1 MESQPI
7 RVLQIG
13 MTKNIGGLETYLMQ
27 QFDHLDKSKVI
38 YDFVNI
44 TSEYE
49 IVFKDKILK
58 AGGRIYGVRSRHSNP
73 IRHYWQWIKLLHR
86 IAGDY
91 KAIVLNSNSITY
103 VFPIFIARFF
113 GIPMR
118 IMHSHNSGFEQKI
131 GIGKKLIMAMNRI
144 LLKWGATDYFA
155 CSKLAGQWMFGP
167 NSRFTVIPN
176 AIDCDKLKFD
186 EDTRNKVRADLNL
199 QDHFV
204 VGHVG
209 RFTFQ
214 KNHTFLIDVFNEIHR
229 IQKNSVLML
238 IGDAVEDLTY
248 LNQTKEKVRK
258 LGIEDAVL
266 FLGMRDDVPQLMQ
279 AMDCF
284 VLPSRFEGLPVV
296 GIEAQAAG
304 LPCLFSTNITR
315 EVGIT
320 SLAYFEPLNNSPKQ
334 WVEIIVCTC
343 KNGKRKNMEKEIS
356 NAGYDIQNEIR
367 KIENFYITHGHRK
380 I

>member
-1 MESQPI
+1 MDKQPI

-27 QFDHLDKSKVI
+27 QFDHLDKTKVM

-44 TSEYE
+44 TSEDE
-49 IVFKDKILK
+49 IVFKEKIVQG
-58 AGGRIYGVRSRHSNP
+58 GGRIYGVRSRHSNP
-73 IRHYWQWIKLLHR
+73 IRHYWQWILLLRH
-86 IAGDY
+86 IAKDY

-131 GIGKKLIMAMNRI
+131 GLAKRLIIAMNRI

-155 CSKLAGQWMFGP
+155 CSKLAGEWMFGKD
-167 NSRFTVIPN
+167 SHFTVIPN
-176 AIDCDKLKFD
+176 AIDCEKYRFNENIRSQVRQTLGI
-186 EDTRNKVRADLNL
+186 ED
-199 QDHFV
+199 QFV

-209 RFTFQ
+209 RFTYQ
-214 KNHTFLIDVFNEIHR
+214 KNHSFLLDIFHEIHKQNPR
-229 IQKNSVLML
+229 SVFLL
-238 IGDAVEDLTY
+238 VGDAVEDMSFY
-248 LNQTKEKVRK
+248 RAAKEKVK
-258 LGIEDAVL
+258 QYHLEDCVQ
-266 FLGMRDDVPQLMQ
+266 FLGMRNDVPQLMQ

-284 VLPSRFEGLPVV
+284 VLPSKFEGLPVV

-304 LPCLFSTNITR
+304 LPCFFADTITR

-320 SLAYFEPLNNSPKQ
+320 ELVYFFPIQNNEKQ
-334 WVEIIVCTC
+334 WAEIIVGTC

-356 NAGYDIQNEIR
+356 NAGYDIQSEIR
-367 KIENFYITHGHRK
+367 KIENFYIMQGHCK

>member
-113 GIPMR
+113 SIPMC

-131 GIGKKLIMAMNRI
+131 GIGKKMIMAMNRI

-155 CSKLAGQWMFGP
+155 CSNLAGRWMFGP
-167 NSRFTVIPN
+167 NARFTMIPN

-186 EDTRNKVRADLNL
+186 EDIRNKVRADLNL

-266 FLGMRDDVPQLMQ
+266 ILGMRDDVPQLMQ

-304 LPCLFSTNITR
+304 LPCFFSNNITR

-334 WVEIIVCTC
+334 WAENIVCTC

>member
-1 MESQPI
+1 MEKQPI

-27 QFDHLDKSKVI
+27 QFDHLDKTKVM

-44 TSEYE
+44 TSEDE
-49 IVFKDKILK
+49 IVFKDKILQ

-73 IRHYWQWIKLLHR
+73 IRHYWQWIRLLHH
-86 IAGDY
+86 IAKNY

-118 IMHSHNSGFEQKI
+118 VMHSHNSGFEQKI
-131 GIGKKLIMAMNRI
+131 GLAKRLIIAMNRI

-155 CSKLAGQWMFGP
+155 CSKLAGEWMFGKD
-167 NSRFTVIPN
+167 SHFTVIPN
-176 AIDCDKLKFD
+176 AIDCAKYRFNENVRNQVRQSLGI
-186 EDTRNKVRADLNL
+186 ED
-199 QDHFV
+199 QFV
-204 VGHVG
+204 IGHVG
-209 RFTFQ
+209 RFTYQ
-214 KNHTFLIDVFNEIHR
+214 KNHSFLLDIFHEIHK
-229 IQKNSVLML
+229 QNSHSVLL
-238 IGDAVEDLTY
+238 LVGDAVEDMSFY
-248 LNQTKEKVRK
+248 RAAKEKVK
-258 LGIEDAVL
+258 QYHLEDCVQ
-266 FLGMRDDVPQLMQ
+266 FLGMRNDVPQLMQ

-284 VLPSRFEGLPVV
+284 VLPSKFEGLPVV

-304 LPCLFSTNITR
+304 LPCFFADTITR

-320 SLAYFEPLNNSPKQ
+320 ELVYFFSIQNNEKQ
-334 WVEIIVCTC
+334 WAEIIVGTC

-356 NAGYDIQNEIR
+356 NAGYDIQSEIR
-367 KIENFYITHGHRK
+367 KIENFYIMQGHCK

>member
-1 MESQPI
+1 MEKQSI

-27 QFDHLDKSKVI
+27 QFDHLDKTKVM

-44 TSEYE
+44 TSEDE
-49 IVFKDKILK
+49 IVFKDKILQ

-73 IRHYWQWIKLLHR
+73 IRHYWQWIRLLHH
-86 IAGDY
+86 IAKNY

-118 IMHSHNSGFEQKI
+118 VMHSHNSGFEQKI
-131 GIGKKLIMAMNRI
+131 GLAKRLIIAMNRI

-155 CSKLAGQWMFGP
+155 CSKLAGEWMFGKD
-167 NSRFTVIPN
+167 SHFTVIPN
-176 AIDCDKLKFD
+176 AIDCAKYRFNENVRNQVRQSLGI
-186 EDTRNKVRADLNL
+186 ED
-199 QDHFV
+199 QFV
-204 VGHVG
+204 IGHVG
-209 RFTFQ
+209 RFTYQ
-214 KNHTFLIDVFNEIHR
+214 KNHSFLLDIFHEIHK
-229 IQKNSVLML
+229 QNSHSVLL
-238 IGDAVEDLTY
+238 LVGDAVEDMSFY
-248 LNQTKEKVRK
+248 RAAKEKVK
-258 LGIEDAVL
+258 QYHLEDCVQ
-266 FLGMRDDVPQLMQ
+266 FLGMRNDVPQLMQ

-284 VLPSRFEGLPVV
+284 VLPSKFEGLPVV

-304 LPCLFSTNITR
+304 LPCFFADTITR

-320 SLAYFEPLNNSPKQ
+320 ELVYFFPIQNNEKQ
-334 WVEIIVCTC
+334 WAEIIVGTC

-356 NAGYDIQNEIR
+356 NAGYDIQSEIR
-367 KIENFYITHGHRK
+367 KIENFYIMQGHCK

>member
-1 MESQPI
+1 MPSRPI

-27 QFDHLDKSKVI
+27 QFNHLDKAKVI

-58 AGGRIYGVRSRHSNP
+58 AGGRVYGVRSRHSNP

-131 GIGKKLIMAMNRI
+131 GIGKKMIMAMNRI

-155 CSKLAGQWMFGP
+155 CSNLAGRWMFGS
-167 NSRFTVIPN
+167 NARFIVIPN
-176 AIDCDKLKFD
+176 AIDCNKLKFD
-186 EDTRNKVRADLNL
+186 EDIRNKIRADLNL
-199 QDHFV
+199 QNHFV

-214 KNHTFLIDVFNEIHR
+214 KNHMFLIDVFNEIHR
-229 IQKNSVLML
+229 IQKNAVLLL
-238 IGDAVEDLTY
+238 IGDAVGDLTY
-248 LNQTKEKVRK
+248 LKQAKEKVRK
-258 LGIEDAVL
+258 LGIEEAVL
-266 FLGMRDDVPQLMQ
+266 FLGMRNDVPQLMQ

-304 LPCLFSTNITR
+304 LPCYFADTISKEVRVTDLAQFLSLHTN
-315 EVGIT
+315 
-320 SLAYFEPLNNSPKQ
+320 AKQ
-334 WVEIIVCTC
+334 WAERILLKPAILREQANEEVV
-343 KNGKRKNMEKEIS
+343 R
-356 NAGYDIQNEIR
+356 AGYDITTA
-367 KIENFYITHGHRK
+367 IENVENQYLQG
-380 I
+380 

>member
-1 MESQPI
+1 MPSQPI

-58 AGGRIYGVRSRHSNP
+58 AGGRIYRVRSRHSNP

-131 GIGKKLIMAMNRI
+131 GIGKKMIMAMNRI

-155 CSKLAGQWMFGP
+155 CSNLAGRWMFGP
-167 NSRFTVIPN
+167 NARFTVIPN

-258 LGIEDAVL
+258 LGIEDAIL
-266 FLGMRDDVPQLMQ
+266 ILGMRDDVPQLMQ

-304 LPCLFSTNITR
+304 LPCYFSDTITR

-320 SLAYFEPLNNSPKQ
+320 ESAHFLP
-334 WVEIIVCTC
+334 
-343 KNGKRKNMEKEIS
+343 
-356 NAGYDIQNEIR
+356 IQNN
-367 KIENFYITHGHRK
+367 ENQWAKSILQGTACNREEANAKVVQAGFDIATVIKKVEDMYLQG
-380 I
+380 

>member
-1 MESQPI
+1 MDKQPI

-27 QFDHLDKSKVI
+27 QFDHLDKTKVM

-44 TSEYE
+44 TSEDE
-49 IVFKDKILK
+49 IVFKEKIVQ
-58 AGGRIYGVRSRHSNP
+58 GGGKIYGVRSRHSNP

-86 IAGDY
+86 IAKDY

-118 IMHSHNSGFEQKI
+118 VMHSHNSGFEQKI
-131 GIGKKLIMAMNRI
+131 GLMKRLIIAMNRI

-155 CSKLAGQWMFGP
+155 CSKVAGQWMFGKH
-167 NSRFTVIPN
+167 SHFIVIPN
-176 AIDCDKLKFD
+176 AIDCAKYQFD
-186 EDTRNKVRADLNL
+186 ENVRNQVRQALGIKN
-199 QDHFV
+199 QFV

-209 RFTFQ
+209 RFTYQ
-214 KNHTFLIDVFNEIHR
+214 KNHSFLMDIFREIHKR
-229 IQKNSVLML
+229 NSQSVLL
-238 IGDAVEDLTY
+238 LVGDAVEDMSFY
-248 LNQTKEKVRK
+248 QAVKSKVQQYN
-258 LGIEDAVL
+258 LEDCVQ
-266 FLGMRDDVPQLMQ
+266 FLGMRNDVPQLMQ

-304 LPCLFSTNITR
+304 LPCFFADTITR

-320 SLAYFEPLNNSPKQ
+320 ELAYFFPIQNNEKQ
-334 WVEIIVCTC
+334 WAEIIVSTC

-356 NAGYDIQNEIR
+356 NAGYDIQSEIR
-367 KIENFYITHGHRK
+367 KIENFYIMQGHCK

>member
-1 MESQPI
+1 MEKQPI

-27 QFDHLDKSKVI
+27 QFDHLDKTKVM

-44 TSEYE
+44 TSEDE
-49 IVFKDKILK
+49 IVFKDKILQ

-73 IRHYWQWIKLLHR
+73 IRHYWQWIRLLHH
-86 IAGDY
+86 IAKNY

-118 IMHSHNSGFEQKI
+118 VMHSHNSGFEQKI
-131 GIGKKLIMAMNRI
+131 GLAKRLIIVMNRI

-155 CSKLAGQWMFGP
+155 CSKLAGEWMFGKD
-167 NSRFTVIPN
+167 SHFTVIPN
-176 AIDCDKLKFD
+176 AIDCAKYRFNENVRNQVRQSLGI
-186 EDTRNKVRADLNL
+186 ED
-199 QDHFV
+199 QFV

-209 RFTFQ
+209 RFTYQ
-214 KNHTFLIDVFNEIHR
+214 KNHSFLLDIFHEIHKQNPR
-229 IQKNSVLML
+229 SVLL
-238 IGDAVEDLTY
+238 LVGDAVENMSFY
-248 LNQTKEKVRK
+248 QAAKEKVK
-258 LGIEDAVL
+258 QFHLEDCVQ
-266 FLGMRDDVPQLMQ
+266 FLGMRNDVPQLMQ

-304 LPCLFSTNITR
+304 LPCYFADTITS
-315 EVGIT
+315 EVGLT
-320 SLAYFEPLNNSPKQ
+320 ELTHFLPLQHTANQWAERILQSPFGSREQ
-334 WVEIIVCTC
+334 A
-343 KNGKRKNMEKEIS
+343 NEKVTL
-356 NAGYDIQNEIR
+356 AGYDISTAIN
-367 KIENFYITHGHRK
+367 KVENLYLQG
-380 I
+380 

>member
-113 GIPMR
+113 DIPMR
-118 IMHSHNSGFEQKI
+118 IMHSHNSGFERKI
-131 GIGKKLIMAMNRI
+131 GVGKKIIMTMNRI

-155 CSKLAGQWMFGP
+155 CSKLAGQWMFGS
-167 NSRFTVIPN
+167 NTHFTVIPN
-176 AIDCDKLKFD
+176 AIDCSKLKFN
-186 EDTRNKVRADLNL
+186 ENTRNKVRSALNL
-199 QDHFV
+199 HGHFV

-214 KNHTFLIDVFNEIHR
+214 KNHEFLIDVFNEIHH
-229 IQKNSVLML
+229 IQKNAVLLL
-238 IGDAVEDLTY
+238 IGDAVGDLTY
-248 LNQTKEKVRK
+248 LHQAKEKVK
-258 LGIEDAVL
+258 KMGLANSVI
-266 FLGMRDDVPQLMQ
+266 FMGMRDDVPQLMQ

-304 LPCLFSTNITR
+304 LPCFLSDTISR
-315 EVGIT
+315 EVKST
-320 SLAYFEPLNNSPKQ
+320 STMYFISLKESPYNWAQK
-334 WVEIIVCTC
+334 IVSQKNKNRIQGYEQVKMAGYNIDDCISNLEQYFI
-343 KNGKRKNMEKEIS
+343 NGK
-356 NAGYDIQNEIR
+356 
-367 KIENFYITHGHRK
+367 
-380 I
+380 